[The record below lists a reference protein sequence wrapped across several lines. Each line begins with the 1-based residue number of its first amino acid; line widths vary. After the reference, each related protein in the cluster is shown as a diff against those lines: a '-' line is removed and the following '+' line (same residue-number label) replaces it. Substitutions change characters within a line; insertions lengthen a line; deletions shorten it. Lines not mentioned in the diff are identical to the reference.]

1 MYQGINTVDRLLEG
15 ARQVEEAAVGA
26 TPLVEI
32 YHEGEH
38 LGTADPKL
46 ARAVV
51 MAIRLKR
58 TINQA
63 QEVLDNYL
71 EEIKARVREAG
82 LAPRPLTLKASGE
95 GQVTVS
101 RKEPSVKVADAR
113 GLYAIF
119 GEAVFD
125 LLSLK
130 VKKELKAI
138 ALSGD
143 HPKAEEVRKC
153 LTVEV
158 YDEDTVRVDTRIRK
172 KG

>member
-1 MYQGINTVDRLLEG
+1 MYQGINTVGRLLEG
-15 ARQVEEAAVGA
+15 ARQVEEAAVGP

-32 YHEGEH
+32 YHEGKH
-38 LGTADPKL
+38 LRAADPKL
-46 ARAVV
+46 ALAVV
-51 MAIRLKR
+51 MAIRIKR
-58 TINQA
+58 TISQA

-101 RKEPSVKVADAR
+101 RKEPGVKVVDAR
-113 GLYAIF
+113 GLYDIF
-119 GEAVFD
+119 GDVMFE

-130 VKKELKAI
+130 VKKELRGI

-153 LTVEV
+153 LAVEV

-172 KG
+172 NG